1 MHLPTARVPML
12 TILCQSGLGDANL
25 NRQRVPYNIADNSH
39 VQISLLSKKNGL
51 LKDEKLTHYLY
62 DVVTVREDILKLD
75 NNLQT
80 NLQDTVADVI
90 DKELRNTSVIDR
102 MKNNEQSTAVVS
114 LFETMTLLEDQSMV
128 KQHINR
134 GRKQIPL
141 QKVFYDF
148 TSLKEE
154 LMWRL
159 CQL

>member
-1 MHLPTARVPML
+1 MHLPTTRVPMP
-12 TILCQSGLGDANL
+12 TMMCQPGLDDANL
-25 NRQRVPYNIADNSH
+25 NRQRVPYNIVDNSR
-39 VQISLLSKKNGL
+39 VQISSLSKKISL

-62 DVVTVREDILKLD
+62 AVVTVREDILKLD

-80 NLQDTVADVI
+80 NLQDTFSAVI

-102 MKNNEQSTAVVS
+102 IKNNEQSTAVVS
-114 LFETMTLLEDQSMV
+114 LFETMTVLDDQSMV
-128 KQHINR
+128 KKHINR